1 MAEMIDCLVNFFSDD
16 TDAEGMPRRYLS
28 YLVVGGPGP
37 IPEGGVATITP
48 LAAYNANEVC
58 ETCER
63 AFAVKEG
70 GPAAAVN
77 EALIYL
83 DAYHEGDLLQKVQT
97 EIRCYSCR
105 DKTPGQQP
113 PRSQAETPADVPRI
127 EPADLKARLESKQPV
142 NILDARSPAAW
153 DASDVKIKG
162 AFPVQRGQLEVSPSW
177 PRDRLTVVYCT

>member
-1 MAEMIDCLVNFFSDD
+1 MAEMIDCLVNYFSQD

-28 YLVVGGPGP
+28 YLVIGGPGP

-63 AFAVKEG
+63 AFAVKVG
-70 GPAAAVN
+70 GPAAALD

-83 DAYHEGDLLQKVQT
+83 DAYHEGDGLEKVQT
-97 EIRCYSCR
+97 EIRCYSCQDQSLGR
-105 DKTPGQQP
+105 QQP
-113 PRSQAETPADVPRI
+113 RQRTDTTPAVPRI
-127 EPADLKARLESKQPV
+127 DAADLKARLESGQAV
-142 NILDARSPAAW
+142 TVLDARSPAAW
-153 DASDVKIKG
+153 DASRVKIRG
-162 AFPVQRGQLEVSPSW
+162 AFPVKRDQLEVNPSW